1 MNEHFKTSSHPMVDF
16 EADDCPRIA
25 KPTAPITPHHRK
37 IANRKKKN
45 LQLAAELQH
54 KPKPRIADDVHGTP
68 NEL

>member
-37 IANRKKKN
+37 IANRKKK
-45 LQLAAELQH
+45 
-54 KPKPRIADDVHGTP
+54 KPTARRGITAQT
-68 NEL
+68 